1 MKSVNKSLGI
11 FFLIALVVVLLSI
24 FYIILPVFNVN
35 FFFTNLIFSILL
47 ITILYGLNL
56 IFNSKIIN
64 GVIVV
69 ISIIM
74 IVLLFSRGFL
84 STPLMNSEK
93 YRSLIGSVEEKDFST
108 EITPIDLSQIPVVD
122 KSLAE
127 NLADKKLGEQVA
139 LGSQVTL
146 GQCTIQ
152 NVDGKLYWVAP
163 LLHSG
168 IFKWMDNKTGTP
180 GYLKISA
187 TNQNDIELIQEVEG
201 EKVFVR
207 YQPNAY
213 FSDDLHRH
221 IYMSGYKT
229 VGLTDYS
236 FELDDSGKPYWVVTK
251 YNNSIHF
258 GGKKVDGVLI
268 VDAMNGNIEEF
279 STEDI
284 PEWVDR
290 VYPADIVIKNQLTD
304 WGKYVHG
311 FMNSVFAKKDIIV
324 PTWGYNVVFNNDG
337 CYYYT
342 GMTSAGAD
350 ESTVGFMLID
360 TKTKKTTMYK
370 VSGSNEG
377 AAMQSAEG
385 QVQNLGYESTFP
397 ILINIDGEA
406 TYFMPLKDKKGL
418 VKLYAMVNVADYSV
432 VGVGESLSKTKS
444 NYIKKLRNRGDW
456 QGINNASD
464 VVELEGTIQRIHSAI
479 VDDTT
484 YYYILINEQP
494 NKIFIGGLNISNE
507 LPITQVGDIIFI
519 QYYENEN
526 STIDLIY
533 FDNKNINISLSKEE
547 KELMKENEAISKE

>member
-1 MKSVNKSLGI
+1 MKSENKSLGI
-11 FFLIALVVVLLSI
+11 IFLIALVMVSLCL
-24 FYIILPVFNVN
+24 FYIVLPVLNVN
-35 FFFTNLIFSILL
+35 FFFTNLILILL
-47 ITILYGLNL
+47 FISILYGLNL
-56 IFNSKIIN
+56 ILNSKMIN
-64 GVIVV
+64 RVLVV
-69 ISIIM
+69 ISILLIA
-74 IVLLFSRGFL
+74 LLFTRAFL
-84 STPLMNSEK
+84 SAPLLKSEE

-152 NVDGKLYWVAP
+152 NVDGKLYWVTP

-168 IFKWMDNKTGTP
+168 IFKWMDNKNGTP

-187 TNQNDIELIQEVEG
+187 TNQNDIELVQEVDG
-201 EKVFVR
+201 EKVYVR

-221 IYMSGYKT
+221 IYMAGYKT

-236 FELDDSGKPYWVVTK
+236 FELDDTGKPYWVVTK
-251 YNNSIHF
+251 YKNSVHF

-304 WGKYVHG
+304 WGQYVHG
-311 FMNSVFAKKDIIV
+311 FMNSVFSKKDIIV
-324 PTWGYNVVFNNDG
+324 PTWGYNVVYNNNG

-360 TKTKKTTMYK
+360 TRTKKTTMYK

-385 QVQNLGYESTFP
+385 QVQNLGYKSTFP

-418 VKLYAMVNVADYSV
+418 VKLYAMVNVQDYSV

-464 VVELEGTIQRIHSAI
+464 VVELEGSIQRINAAI

-484 YYYILINEQP
+484 YYYMLINEKP
-494 NKIFIGGLNISNE
+494 DKIFIGGLNISNE
-507 LPITQVGDIIFI
+507 LPITQVGDRISI

-533 FDNKNINISLSKEE
+533 FDNKNVNLFLSEEE
-547 KELMKENEAISKE
+547 KEFIKENEAISKE